1 MVGAI
6 SHPLLTAARAAN
18 EMFGMARAAGRRDRD
33 PAAPTDDAFEIADR
47 LHSAAI
53 HLLRR
58 VRREDTAMGIAAP
71 RLSALSVLVF
81 GGPLTITE
89 LAEAEQ
95 VRPPTMTRIVSALEG
110 AGLVERQGD
119 PADRRIVRVRA
130 TARGVDVLEEGR
142 RRRIERLVQSLE
154 ALPQS
159 ERDDLRRALD
169 TLERLVG
176 ARHHPARRG
185 AVRAT
190 DEED

>member
-1 MVGAI
+1 
-6 SHPLLTAARAAN
+6 
-18 EMFGMARAAGRRDRD
+18 
-33 PAAPTDDAFEIADR
+33 
-47 LHSAAI
+47 
-53 HLLRR
+53 
-58 VRREDTAMGIAAP
+58 MGIAAP

-89 LAEAEQ
+89 LAAAEQ

-119 PADRRIVRVRA
+119 PTDRRVVRVRA
-130 TARGVDVLEEGR
+130 TERGVDVLEEGR

-176 ARHHPARRG
+176 ARHQPARRR
-185 AVRAT
+185 AVKAT
-190 DEED
+190 AEED